1 MAGGESVRSI
11 WKGSVGFGLV
21 NIPIRLYA
29 ATESKSLHFT
39 LLHEPCRTPVKYRK
53 VCPRCERELSQNE
66 IVRGFE
72 YEKGR
77 YIVVTDEDLESLP
90 VETVR
95 QVQILEFVDLAEI
108 DPIYFDK
115 SYYLEPD
122 QGAEKPYALLRR
134 AMLEA
139 GKIAVAK
146 VAIRSKESLACV
158 RVTDGVLVMETM
170 FYPDEIRPAQRLAG
184 VAAEPPLTQRELAMA
199 KQLIENLSE
208 PFRPEKYRDSYREAL
223 LERIRQKVDGG
234 EAGPAVQPPAGRV
247 IDLMEALEASLK
259 STARRGAA
267 KGGVAARSGKA
278 KREGAGVSKRGAGG
292 A

>member
-1 MAGGESVRSI
+1 MRSL
-11 WKGSVGFGLV
+11 WKGSIGFGLV

-29 ATESKSLHFT
+29 ATESKSVHFT
-39 LLHEPCRTPVKYRK
+39 LVHELCRTPVKYRK
-53 VCPRCERELSQNE
+53 VCPRCERELSQEE

-72 YEKGR
+72 FEKGR
-77 YIVVTDEDLESLP
+77 YVVVSDEDLESLA

-158 RVTDGVLVMETM
+158 RVMNGVLVMETM
-170 FYPDEIRPAQRLAG
+170 FYPDEIRPAQALAG
-184 VAAEPPLTQRELAMA
+184 VAAEPPLTGRELDMA

-208 PFRPEKYRDSYREAL
+208 AFRPDKYRDNYREAL
-223 LERIRQKVDGG
+223 LERIRQKVEGG
-234 EAGPAVQPPAGRV
+234 EAGPVAQPPAGRV
-247 IDLMEALEASLK
+247 IDLMEALEASLRA
-259 STARRGAA
+259 TAKRGAA
-267 KGGVAARSGKA
+267 KESAAAGAGKA
-278 KREGAGVSKRGAGG
+278 KRERAEGAKRGAGG

>member
-1 MAGGESVRSI
+1 MRSL
-11 WKGSVGFGLV
+11 WKGSIGFGLV

-29 ATESKSLHFT
+29 ATESKSVQFT
-39 LLHEPCRTPVKYRK
+39 LLHELCRTPVKYRK
-53 VCPRCERELSQNE
+53 VCPHCDRELTQDE

-72 YEKGR
+72 FEKGR
-77 YIVVTDEDLESLP
+77 YVVVTSEDLESLP

-95 QVQILEFVDLAEI
+95 QVQIVEFVDLSEI
-108 DPIYFDK
+108 DPVYFDK

-158 RVTDGVLVMETM
+158 RAMDGVLVMETM
-170 FYPDEIRPAQRLAG
+170 FYPDEIRSVQGLAG
-184 VAAEPPLTQRELAMA
+184 VAAAPPLSGRELEMA
-199 KQLIENLSE
+199 RQLIENLSE
-208 PFRPEKYRDSYREAL
+208 PFDPGKYRDNYREAL
-223 LERIRQKVDGG
+223 LERIRQKVEGG
-234 EAGPAVQPPAGRV
+234 ETGPAAQPPAGRV

-259 STARRGAA
+259 ATARRGAA
-267 KGGVAARSGKA
+267 KEKAATRAGDLDRGGKA
-278 KREGAGVSKRGAGG
+278 KREGTRAKRGAGG